1 MEEVKMSI
9 RAHRVNKMVIG
20 KESFNL
26 SFDESITGYLEKCGY
41 TSTLDFDSSGIIE
54 LSIEALEEI
63 TQLPNIEESTK
74 NEIITDISWAKS
86 KNKNYIFY
94 YCY

>member
-1 MEEVKMSI
+1 MSI

-26 SFDESITGYLEKCGY
+26 SFDEGISDYLEKCGY
-41 TSTLDFDSSGIIE
+41 TTSLDFDSTGMIE

-63 TQLPNIEESTK
+63 TQLPNIDQNTREDIK
-74 NEIITDISWAKS
+74 NDVSWAKS

>member
-1 MEEVKMSI
+1 MSI

-26 SFDESITGYLEKCGY
+26 SFDESITGYLEKCG
-41 TSTLDFDSSGIIE
+41 LDFDSSGIIE

>member
-1 MEEVKMSI
+1 MSI

-26 SFDESITGYLEKCGY
+26 SFDESITDYLEKCG
-41 TSTLDFDSSGIIE
+41 LDFDSTRIIE

-63 TQLPNIEESTK
+63 TQLPNIEETKK

>member
-1 MEEVKMSI
+1 MSI

-26 SFDESITGYLEKCGY
+26 SFDESITDYLEKCG
-41 TSTLDFDSSGIIE
+41 LDFDSTRIIE